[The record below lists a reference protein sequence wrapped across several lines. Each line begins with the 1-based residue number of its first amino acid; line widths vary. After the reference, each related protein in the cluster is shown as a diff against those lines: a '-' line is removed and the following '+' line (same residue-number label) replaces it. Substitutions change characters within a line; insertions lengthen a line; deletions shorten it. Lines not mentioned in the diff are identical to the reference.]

1 MQEKACA
8 TSGCTEKV
16 YYKPSW
22 SNPPEYCETCR
33 KLGGKNRDPWKDP
46 RNVVKTIGPN
56 ADGTW
61 GQKVMSGPDNNL
73 HRGYDPDRI
82 REFEAGKD
90 YKRRRDY

>member
-1 MQEKACA
+1 MVK
-8 TSGCTEKV
+8 
-16 YYKPSW
+16 YKTAW
-22 SNPPEYCETCR
+22 DNPPEYCETCR

-46 RNVVKTIGPN
+46 RNIVKTIGPN

-61 GQKVMSGPDNNL
+61 GQKVMSGPDTNL

-90 YKRRRDY
+90 YKRRNKY